1 MSSLRLALRGLRARA
16 GLSAALLA
24 VTAFAVGVGAAGAV
38 YLRAAGESLLAQ
50 NLRTA
55 TSHTAGLHVSQV
67 VADGKELRGLTASV
81 AAAGPA
87 VPALGQPVTGLE
99 TRTPIELLAEG
110 GRGGPGDRQGG
121 PPVGRPGSAY
131 LASRDGICGR
141 LVVEDGHC
149 PVARP
154 LTLPAE
160 VALSRRTAEW
170 LGLGLGDRFQAKGF
184 GAGAAGRDL
193 VVAAVYAPTPYDP
206 YWFGAQPAY
215 FPPPPTGNEL
225 PPLDAVFLARGD
237 LLPVIDNGS
246 LDIRARFDH
255 FVQPD
260 RMRLADTA
268 AVPPALAR
276 VAEVLRINNPNAV
289 VLTGLGGLVAKA
301 EADRQALTV
310 PVLLADVQL
319 ASLALLILIVVAAMA
334 AEARAGEVALAKV
347 RGATTGQAFGLAV
360 LELAVIA
367 ALALPAG
374 LAVGWLGA
382 YLLAR
387 SQFEAGIPV
396 VVTPLAVAVAVAA
409 TVVAL
414 AAASL
419 ASLGAVRRRILDQ
432 WRRGRSDRVGR
443 RAVVLDV
450 VLLLVAVAALANLRA
465 TGTRPSG
472 DGYDVLATV
481 APGLAVLAAALVVG
495 RSLPAAAGWLVRLTG
510 RSTGVATWVGARQ
523 VARRGGPALR
533 VVIALAAAFGLVAFA
548 VTVRQDMAHNRH
560 DRAFTQIG
568 AAEQLRVSVPRDAV
582 GPERVAEADPSG
594 QAAMAVLRYPATMR
608 DAPAVRATLLG
619 VQPDRYPAVGFW
631 RDDFAG
637 QSLTATLAA
646 LASSPVAPLD
656 LGRADQLEVA
666 VGATAVRADGPVR
679 LVALVQGASRAVRVD
694 LGRLEAGG
702 VRPLR
707 GRLDP
712 AGGPWRLQR
721 LWVQR
726 EPGVTSV
733 VSVAL
738 TFDSVR
744 AGQGGAWRLVDGFDD
759 PARWYSLNDNA
770 YEPGDSLTAT
780 TAVDGAALS
789 VAIDAPS
796 SGVTLGIGHASVP
809 EALPAVVTPGFLR
822 AVSAEVGRVVRVRGP
837 APGDLLVKVT
847 GVASVLPGT
856 IGSNA
861 AAFVN
866 GDWLLV
872 HAQRNPIDRPQTSE
886 IWTVGGARGQ
896 AVTERLGAGGVRVET
911 RAAAADIEA
920 SLAKQAPSL
929 ALLLLLVGAAAGAA
943 LATGGVMLHLYLTG
957 RRRAFELAVLEVFG
971 ARRRDLW
978 GPVAVEQGALVGYG
992 VLCGGVVGLVVALV
1006 ALPAIPQFADRPSL
1020 PPPIYTPD
1028 WVALGLALGLAV
1040 LLVGLGLA
1048 AVVAALV
1055 RQARPALLRE
1065 EEL

>member
-1 MSSLRLALRGLRARA
+1 MSALRLALRGLRARA

-24 VTAFAVGVGAAGAV
+24 VATFAVGVGAAGAV

-55 TSHTAGLHVSQV
+55 SSYSAGLHVDQV
-67 VADGKELRGLTASV
+67 VADGAELRSLTRSV

-87 VPALGQPVTGLE
+87 VPALAPPVAGLE
-99 TRTPIELLAEG
+99 TRTPVPLGA
-110 GRGGPGDRQGG
+110 QG
-121 PPVGRPGSAY
+121 GRPGGAY
-131 LASRDGICGR
+131 LVSRDGLCAHLVIEAGR
-141 LVVEDGHC
+141 C
-149 PVARP
+149 PAARP
-154 LTLPAE
+154 LGLPAE
-160 VALSRRTAEW
+160 AAVSRRVADW
-170 LGLGLGDRFQAKGF
+170 LGLSLGERFRARGF
-184 GAGAAGRDL
+184 GAGAAPRDL
-193 VVAAVYAPTPYDP
+193 VVAAIYTPTPRDQ

-215 FPPPPTGNEL
+215 FPPPPLGDEL
-225 PPLDAVFLARGD
+225 PALDAVFLGAGD
-237 LLPVIDNGS
+237 LLPAIDNGT

-255 FVQPD
+255 FIQPR

-268 AVPPALAR
+268 TVAPALGK
-276 VAEVLRINNPNAV
+276 VAEVLRINNPNAT

-301 EADRQALTV
+301 EAERQALTV

-319 ASLALLILIVVAAMA
+319 ASLALLILVVVAAMA

-347 RGATTGQAFGLAV
+347 RGATTGQAFGLAA
-360 LELAVIA
+360 LELAVVA

-382 YLLAR
+382 FLLAR
-387 SQFEAGIPV
+387 SQLEPGIPV
-396 VVTPLAVAVAVAA
+396 VVTPAAVAVALGA

-414 AAASL
+414 AAACL

-465 TGTRPSG
+465 SGTRQATG
-472 DGYDVLATV
+472 GYDLLATL

-495 RSLPAAAGWLVRLTG
+495 RSLPVAAGWLVRLTG
-510 RSTGVATWVGARQ
+510 RSAGVATWVGARQ

-533 VVIALAAAFGLVAFA
+533 VVIAMAAAFGLVSFA
-548 VTVRQDMAHNRH
+548 VTVRQDMARNRH
-560 DRAFTQIG
+560 DRALTQVG
-568 AAEQLRVSVPRDAV
+568 AAERLQLAMPRGV
-582 GPERVAEADPSG
+582 LGPERVAEADPSG
-594 QAAMAVLRYPATMR
+594 GAAMAVLRYPGILR
-608 DAPAVRATLLG
+608 DAPAVGAALVG

-631 RDDFAG
+631 RGDFADRP
-637 QSLTATLAA
+637 LAATMAA
-646 LASSPVAPLD
+646 LADSPVPALD

-666 VGATAVRADGPVR
+666 VGAGAVRSDGPIH
-679 LVALVQGASRAVRVD
+679 LVALVQGPSRAARVE
-694 LGRLEAGG
+694 LGRLEPGG

-707 GRLDP
+707 ARLDP

-726 EPGVTSV
+726 EPGLTSA
-733 VSVAL
+733 VSLAL
-738 TFDSVR
+738 TFDSIR
-744 AGQGGAWRLVDGFDD
+744 AGQGGSWRLVDGFDD
-759 PARWYSLNDNA
+759 PARWYSLNDNG
-770 YEPGDSLTAT
+770 YEPGDTLSAT
-780 TAVDGAALS
+780 TGVDGPALA

-809 EALPAVVTPGFLR
+809 EALPAVVTPAFLR
-822 AVSAEVGRVVRVRGP
+822 AVSAQVGRVVRVRGP
-837 APGDLLVKVT
+837 IPGDLLIRVV
-847 GVASVLPGT
+847 GVASVLPGAV
-856 IGSNA
+856 GSNV

-872 HAQRNPIDRPQTSE
+872 HAQRNPIDRPAADE
-886 IWTVGGARGQ
+886 VWTVGGDRGRQ
-896 AVTERLGAGGVRVET
+896 VAERLGAGGVRVES
-911 RAAAADIEA
+911 RSVAADQEA
-920 SLAKQAPSL
+920 ALAQQAPSL

-978 GPVAVEQGALVGYG
+978 GPVAVEQGSLVGYG
-992 VLCGGVVGLVVALV
+992 VLCGGLIGLLVALV
-1006 ALPAIPQFADRPSL
+1006 ALPAIPQFVDRPSV

-1028 WVALGLALGLAV
+1028 WGTLGLALGLAV

-1055 RQARPALLRE
+1055 HQARPALLRE